1 MPTSRGCWPTAT
13 PSPSSRSSGEGRV
26 EDLREFLAT
35 CAQGDL
41 LPWAAQRAA
50 ADRFHRTVGSV
61 EEAALQLGLMPARY
75 QRNRRTIS
83 IAEQLKLFRSRV
95 VIVGAGG
102 LGGYVVE
109 ELARLGVGTL
119 AVADPDTFEE
129 HNLNRQLLG
138 SLKNL
143 GVPKVEAAVER
154 VGRINPAVRLVP
166 LRSAFSRENGAE
178 LLSGADA
185 VVDAL
190 DTVTARVELA
200 RACRELGVPMI
211 HGAIAGWY
219 GQMATQ
225 MPGEDIAPFIYPS
238 GSEPKGVETKLGNP
252 SFTPAVVASLQVAE
266 ACKILLGKG
275 RTLNRRMLLL
285 NLLEMEFE
293 EVPIASGL
301 APGDTSRG

>member
-1 MPTSRGCWPTAT
+1 M
-13 PSPSSRSSGEGRV
+13 
-26 EDLREFLAT
+26 EDLRAFLAT
-35 CAQGDL
+35 RARGDL
-41 LPWAAQRAA
+41 LPWAGQVAA
-50 ADRFHRTVGSV
+50 AVRFHRTVGSV
-61 EEAALQLGLMPARY
+61 EESALELGLMPARY

-83 IAEQLKLFRSRV
+83 TAEQLKLFRSRV

-119 AVADPDTFEE
+119 VVADPDTFEE
-129 HNLNRQLLG
+129 HNLNRQLLA
-138 SLKNL
+138 LPANL
-143 GVPKVEAAVER
+143 GAPKVEAAVER
-154 VGRINPAVRLVP
+154 VGTINPAVRVVP

-185 VVDAL
+185 AVDAL

-200 RACRELGVPMI
+200 RACRELGVPMV

-225 MPGEDIAPFIYPS
+225 MPGEDITPFIYPS
-238 GSEPKGVETKLGNP
+238 GNEPKGVETKLGNP
-252 SFTPAVVASLQVAE
+252 AFTPAVVASLQVAE
-266 ACKILLGKG
+266 VCKILLGQG
-275 RTLNRRMLLL
+275 RCLNRRMLFL

-293 EVPIASGL
+293 EVPIASGA
-301 APGDTSRG
+301 APGDLG

>member
-1 MPTSRGCWPTAT
+1 M
-13 PSPSSRSSGEGRV
+13 
-26 EDLREFLAT
+26 EDLRAFLSA

-41 LPWAAQRAA
+41 LPWAGQAAA
-50 ADRFHRTVGSV
+50 ADRFLQTVGSV
-61 EEAALQLGLMPARY
+61 EEAALELGLMPARY
-75 QRNRRTIS
+75 QRNRLTIS
-83 IAEQLKLFRSRV
+83 IAEQRKLFRSRV

-102 LGGYVVE
+102 LGGYIIE

-119 AVADPDTFEE
+119 VVVDPDTFEE

-138 SLKNL
+138 SLGNL
-143 GVPKVEAAVER
+143 GVPKVQVAVER
-154 VGRINPAVRLVP
+154 VGTINPAVRLVP
-166 LRSAFSRENGAE
+166 LRSAFSRENGPA
-178 LLSGADA
+178 LLSDADA

-200 RACRELGVPMI
+200 RACRELGVPMV

-225 MPGEDIAPFIYPS
+225 MPGEDITPFIYPP
-238 GSEPKGVETKLGNP
+238 GSAPKGVETKLGNP

-266 ACKILLGKG
+266 VCKILLGQG
-275 RTLNRRMLLL
+275 RCLNRRMLFL

-293 EVPIASGL
+293 DVPIASG
-301 APGDTSRG
+301 APPGNPPTR

>member
-1 MPTSRGCWPTAT
+1 M
-13 PSPSSRSSGEGRV
+13 
-26 EDLREFLAT
+26 EDLRAFLAA

-41 LPWAAQRAA
+41 LPWVDQVAA
-50 ADRFHRTVGSV
+50 ADRFHRAVGSV
-61 EEAALQLGLMPARY
+61 EEAALELGLMPARY

-83 IAEQLKLFRSRV
+83 TAEQLRLFRSRV

-119 AVADPDTFEE
+119 VVADPDTFEE
-129 HNLNRQLLG
+129 HNLNRQLLA
-138 SLKNL
+138 SPANL

-154 VGRINPAVRLVP
+154 VGRINPAVRVVP
-166 LRSAFSRENGAE
+166 LRSAFSRENGAD
-178 LLSGADA
+178 LLSGADVA
-185 VVDAL
+185 VDAL

-200 RACRELGVPMI
+200 RACRELGIPMV

-225 MPGEDIAPFIYPS
+225 MPGEDITPFIYPT
-238 GSEPKGVETKLGNP
+238 GNEPKGVETKLGNP

-266 ACKILLGKG
+266 VCKILLGQG
-275 RTLNRRMLLL
+275 RCLNRRMLFL
-285 NLLEMEFE
+285 NLLEVEFE
-293 EVPIASGL
+293 EVPIASVA
-301 APGDTSRG
+301 APGENRDHDDA